1 MPSRAAKV
9 ESLCLLPV
17 HGRGIAYGDFGL
29 EFRLR
34 KDSWD
39 WQSSEGE
46 TAISCLESYFGV
58 VPDPRAPNATHR
70 LGDLIVMM
78 IAASLCGATSATDF
92 ALFAQERKQAL
103 SRLIAYDEAPSHD
116 TFSRL
121 LRLLDPDAFG
131 RAFAAFAA
139 AFAQARQELQDVI
152 ALDGKALR
160 RAYER
165 GLAASPPLTVSA
177 FAAETRLC
185 LAAASPKAGENEVET
200 ALKVIELIDLAGRL
214 VTADALH
221 CHTRMAE
228 AITRRGGDYLLA
240 LKGNRRHWLRR
251 ANQQL
256 ADAAPAAAERTETN
270 HGRSEWRQAEVVAA
284 DEPLMPGHQAF
295 IRITSRRDQTKP
307 LTRLFMASTLLSPQQ
322 ALDRTR
328 AHWQIEN
335 GLHWMLDVHL
345 NEDLSRARKDNAPAN
360 TALINRL
367 ARNILQLTDIDKVPI
382 SHRIK
387 KCAWNDD
394 YLINALTH
402 MR

>member
-1 MPSRAAKV
+1 MAIGETKAAV
-9 ESLCLLPV
+9 RSPPFA
-17 HGRGIAYGDFGL
+17 GRGIAYDDFGL
-29 EFRLR
+29 EFVLR
-34 KDSWD
+34 KDSWER
-39 WQSSEGE
+39 QSGEGE
-46 TAISCLESYFGV
+46 TAISCLESYFGS

-78 IAASLCGATSATDF
+78 IAASLCGASTATEF

-103 SRLIAYDEAPSHD
+103 SRLIDYDAAPSHD

-121 LRLLDPDAFG
+121 LRLLNPEAFG
-131 RAFAAFAA
+131 RAFATFAA
-139 AFAQARQELQDVI
+139 AFARAWQEAPEVV

-160 RAYER
+160 RAYEK

-177 FAAETRLC
+177 FAATTRLC
-185 LAAASPKAGENEVET
+185 LAAASPRAGENEVET
-200 ALKVIELIDLAGRL
+200 ALKVIELIDLTDRL

-221 CHTRMAE
+221 CHIRMAE
-228 AITRRGGDYLLA
+228 VITERGGQYLLA
-240 LKGNRRHWLRR
+240 LKGNRRHWLAT
-251 ANQQL
+251 ANRQL
-256 ADAAPAAAERTETN
+256 AEVTPAVAERVETS

-284 DEPLMPGHQAF
+284 GEPLMPGHQAF
-295 IRITSRRDQTKP
+295 IRITSRRDQAKP

-322 ALDRTR
+322 ALDLTR

-345 NEDLSRARKDNAPAN
+345 DEDLSRARKDNAPAN
-360 TALINRL
+360 TALLNRL
-367 ARNILQLTDIDKVPI
+367 ARNILQAADADKVPI

-394 YLINALTH
+394 YLIHALTH

>member
-1 MPSRAAKV
+1 M
-9 ESLCLLPV
+9 
-17 HGRGIAYGDFGL
+17 
-29 EFRLR
+29 
-34 KDSWD
+34 
-39 WQSSEGE
+39 
-46 TAISCLESYFGV
+46 

-78 IAASLCGATSATDF
+78 IAASLCGASNATEF

-103 SRLIAYDEAPSHD
+103 SRLIDYDTAPSHD

-121 LRLLDPDAFG
+121 LRLLDPEAFG

-139 AFAQARQELQDVI
+139 AFGRARQESPEVVSV
-152 ALDGKALR
+152 DGKALR
-160 RAYER
+160 RAYEK

-177 FAAETRLC
+177 FATETRLC
-185 LAAASPKAGENEVET
+185 LAAASPSSEENEIEA
-200 ALKVIELIDLAGRL
+200 ALKVIELIDLTGRL

-228 AITRRGGDYLLA
+228 AVTERGGDYLLA
-240 LKGNRRHWLRR
+240 LKGNRRHWQS
-251 ANQQL
+251 AAVQHL
-256 ADAAPAAAERTETN
+256 AEATPAIAEQTETS
-270 HGRSEWRQAEVVAA
+270 HGRVEWRKAEVVSA
-284 DEPLMPGHQAF
+284 DEPLMPGHKAY
-295 IRITSRRDQTKP
+295 IRITSRRDQAEP

-322 ALDRTR
+322 ALDLTR

-345 NEDLSRARKDNAPAN
+345 REDLSRARKDNAPAN
-360 TALINRL
+360 TALLNRL
-367 ARNILQLTDIDKVPI
+367 ARNILQAADVDKVPI

-394 YLINALTH
+394 YLINAISH

>member
-1 MPSRAAKV
+1 M
-9 ESLCLLPV
+9 
-17 HGRGIAYGDFGL
+17 
-29 EFRLR
+29 
-34 KDSWD
+34 
-39 WQSSEGE
+39 
-46 TAISCLESYFGV
+46 SCLESYFGT
-58 VPDPRAPNATHR
+58 VPDPRGPNATHR

-78 IAASLCGATSATDF
+78 IAASLCGASNATEF
-92 ALFAQERKQAL
+92 ALFARERKQVL
-103 SRLIAYDEAPSHD
+103 SRLIDYDVAPSHD

-121 LRLLDPDAFG
+121 LRLLDPTAFG

-139 AFAQARQELQDVI
+139 GFARARQNLPEVVSV
-152 ALDGKALR
+152 DGKALR
-160 RAYER
+160 RAYEK

-185 LAAASPKAGENEVET
+185 LAAASPSAGENEIDA
-200 ALKVIELIDLAGRL
+200 ALKVIELLDLTGRL

-221 CHTRMAE
+221 CHIRMAE
-228 AITRRGGDYLLA
+228 AITERGGDYLLA
-240 LKGNRRHWLRR
+240 LKGNRRHWLASATRR
-251 ANQQL
+251 L
-256 ADAAPAAAERTETN
+256 AEQTPGMAEQIETS
-270 HGRSEWRQAEVVAA
+270 HGRSEWRRAEVVAA
-284 DEPLMPGHQAF
+284 SEPLMPGHNAF
-295 IRITSRRDQTKP
+295 VRITSRRDQAKP

-322 ALDRTR
+322 ALDLTR

-360 TALINRL
+360 TALLNRL
-367 ARNILQLTDIDKVPI
+367 AKNILQAADADKVPI

-394 YLINALTH
+394 YLIHALTH

>member
-1 MPSRAAKV
+1 
-9 ESLCLLPV
+9 
-17 HGRGIAYGDFGL
+17 
-29 EFRLR
+29 
-34 KDSWD
+34 
-39 WQSSEGE
+39 
-46 TAISCLESYFGV
+46 

-103 SRLIAYDEAPSHD
+103 SRLIAYDAAPSHD

-160 RAYER
+160 RAYEK

-221 CHTRMAE
+221 CHTRMAA
-228 AITRRGGDYLLA
+228 AITQRGGDYLLA
-240 LKGNRRHWLRR
+240 LKGNRRHWLSH
-251 ANQQL
+251 ANHQL
-256 ADAAPAAAERTETN
+256 ANATPAAAERTETS
-270 HGRSEWRQAEVVAA
+270 HGRNEWRQAEVVAA
-284 DEPLMPGHQAF
+284 AEPLMPGHQAF
-295 IRITSRRDQTKP
+295 IRITSRRDRTRP

-322 ALDRTR
+322 ALDFTR

-360 TALINRL
+360 TALLNRL
-367 ARNILQLTDIDKVPI
+367 ARNILQVADVDKVPI

>member
-1 MPSRAAKV
+1 
-9 ESLCLLPV
+9 
-17 HGRGIAYGDFGL
+17 L
-29 EFRLR
+29 ER
-34 KDSWD
+34 
-39 WQSSEGE
+39 QSIKGA
-46 TAISCLESYFGV
+46 TAISCLETYFGA

-78 IAASLCGATSATDF
+78 IAASLCGASTATEF

-103 SRLIAYDEAPSHD
+103 SRLIDYDAAPSHD

-121 LRLLDPDAFG
+121 LRLIDPEAFG

-139 AFAQARQELQDVI
+139 GFARARQELPQVVS
-152 ALDGKALR
+152 LDGKALR
-160 RAYER
+160 RAYEK

-177 FAAETRLC
+177 FAAKTRLC
-185 LAAASPKAGENEVET
+185 LAAASPGAGENEVEA
-200 ALKVIELIDLAGRL
+200 ALKVIELIDLTGRL

-228 AITRRGGDYLLA
+228 AITGRGGDYLLA
-240 LKGNRRHWLRR
+240 LKGNRRHWFSR
-251 ANQQL
+251 ATRQL
-256 ADAAPAAAERTETN
+256 AETAPASAERTETS
-270 HGRSEWRQAEVVAA
+270 HGRNEWRQAEVVAA
-284 DEPLMPGHQAF
+284 GEPLMAGHKSF
-295 IRITSRRDQTKP
+295 IRITSRRDRAKP
-307 LTRLFMASTLLSPQQ
+307 QTRLFMASTLLSPQQ
-322 ALDRTR
+322 AIDLTR

-345 NEDLSRARKDNAPAN
+345 DEDLSRVRKDNAPAN
-360 TALINRL
+360 IALINRI
-367 ARNILQLTDIDKVPI
+367 ARNILQAADADKIPI

-394 YLINALTH
+394 YLIHALTH